1 MGILNFGSCNIDMVY
16 SVSHITKPG
25 ETISAN
31 SFATYPGGKG
41 LNQSVALARAG
52 TTVFHAGCI
61 GSDGVFLRG
70 LLTEAG
76 ADTRYLKTVSDRTG
90 HAIIQVDSSGENCI
104 IIYHGANAQVSKAQ
118 IDSVLSHFQAGD
130 YLLTQNEISELPYLI
145 AQAAAKGLHVVL
157 NPSPMEESLKS
168 LDLDQVRYL
177 VLNETEADGLLG
189 TQDPAKIQ
197 QLLQEC
203 YPNLTVVLT
212 LGRSGSVYISPKKV
226 FHQSAFSVPNVDT
239 TAAGDTFTG
248 YFIAAIS
255 AGEEAEKAMRMAS
268 AASALAVSQ
277 NGAASSIP
285 DRNAVEEALKH
296 LTPYALN
303 L

>member
-1 MGILNFGSCNIDMVY
+1 
-16 SVSHITKPG
+16 
-25 ETISAN
+25 
-31 SFATYPGGKG
+31 
-41 LNQSVALARAG
+41 
-52 TTVFHAGCI
+52 
-61 GSDGVFLRG
+61 
-70 LLTEAG
+70 
-76 ADTRYLKTVSDRTG
+76 
-90 HAIIQVDSSGENCI
+90 
-104 IIYHGANAQVSKAQ
+104 
-118 IDSVLSHFQAGD
+118 
-130 YLLTQNEISELPYLI
+130 
-145 AQAAAKGLHVVL
+145 
-157 NPSPMEESLKS
+157 MEESLKS